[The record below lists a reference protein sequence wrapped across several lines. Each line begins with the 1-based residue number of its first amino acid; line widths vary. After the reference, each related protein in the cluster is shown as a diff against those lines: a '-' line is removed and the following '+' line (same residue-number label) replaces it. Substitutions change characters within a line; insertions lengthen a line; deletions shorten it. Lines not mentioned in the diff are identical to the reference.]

1 MEFNLIYTCPSC
13 HISFSKSD
21 FEKNC
26 KMSKGEYHFCRCL
39 LCSWKINY
47 YRLIKTNNDIPQV
60 ISLIIYNIVEKML
73 KEEIKEMLKYRPLGY
88 HKKINTLF
96 DSVYKSIYDSI
107 DMNRLTNKIKEL
119 EDIKF
124 NEDMCTDINTLQTNS
139 DIEIADIED
148 AIYNLILFD
157 YKDYII
163 SSKVYDFIEENGSD
177 EFLD

>member
-1 MEFNLIYTCPSC
+1 MEFNLCYICPSC
-13 HISFSKSD
+13 HVKFSKSD
-21 FEKNC
+21 FEKYC
-26 KMSKGEYHFCRCL
+26 KMSKGDYHFCRCL
-39 LCSWKINY
+39 LCAWKINY
-47 YRLIKTNNDIPQV
+47 YRLIKTNDDKLQV

-73 KEEIKEMLKYRPLGY
+73 KEEIKEMLKNRPLGY
-88 HKKINTLF
+88 HKKIYTLF

-119 EDIKF
+119 ENMKF
-124 NEDMCTDINTLQTNS
+124 DEDMCPDINTLQTGS

-148 AIYNLILFD
+148 EIYNLILFD

>member
-1 MEFNLIYTCPSC
+1 MEFNLCYTCPSC
-13 HISFSKSD
+13 HVKFSTSD
-21 FEKNC
+21 FEKYC
-26 KMSKGEYHFCRCL
+26 KMSKGDYHFCRCL
-39 LCSWKINY
+39 LCAWKINY
-47 YRLIKTNNDIPQV
+47 YRLIKTNDDNLQV

-73 KEEIKEMLKYRPLGY
+73 KEEIKEILKNCPLGY
-88 HKKINTLF
+88 HKKIYTLF
-96 DSVYKSIYDSI
+96 DSVYKSIYDNI

-119 EDIKF
+119 ENMKF
-124 NEDMCTDINTLQTNS
+124 DEDMCPDINTLQTGS

-148 AIYNLILFD
+148 EIYNLILFD

>member
-107 DMNRLTNKIKEL
+107 DMNRLINKIKEL
-119 EDIKF
+119 ENMKNDEDIYP
-124 NEDMCTDINTLQTNS
+124 DISTLTYS
-139 DIEIADIED
+139 DIRIADVENE
-148 AIYNLILFD
+148 IYNIILFD
-157 YKDYII
+157 YKDYVI
-163 SSKVYDFIEENGSD
+163 SSKVYNFIEENGNNK
-177 EFLD
+177 

>member
-1 MEFNLIYTCPSC
+1 MEFNLTYTCPSC
-13 HISFSKSD
+13 HVSFSKSD
-21 FEKNC
+21 FERYC
-26 KMSKGEYHFCRCL
+26 KMSKGDYHFCRCL

-47 YRLIKTNNDIPQV
+47 YRLLKTNNDTPQV

-73 KEEIKEMLKYRPLGY
+73 KEEIKDILKNRPLGY

-107 DMNRLTNKIKEL
+107 DMNRLINKIKEL
-119 EDIKF
+119 ENMKNDEDIYP
-124 NEDMCTDINTLQTNS
+124 DISTLTGS
-139 DIEIADIED
+139 DIEIADIENE
-148 AIYNLILFD
+148 IYNLILFD

>member
-1 MEFNLIYTCPSC
+1 MEFHLCYSCPSC
-13 HISFSKSD
+13 HVKFSTSD
-21 FEKNC
+21 FERYC

-47 YRLIKTNNDIPQV
+47 YRLIKTNDDELQV

-73 KEEIKEMLKYRPLGY
+73 KEEIKEMLKNRPLGY

-96 DSVYKSIYDSI
+96 DSVYISIYDSI

-119 EDIKF
+119 ENMEFDE
-124 NEDMCTDINTLQTNS
+124 NMCPDINTLQTGP
-139 DIEIADIED
+139 DIEIADIENE
-148 AIYNLILFD
+148 IYNLILFD

-163 SSKVYDFIEENGSD
+163 SSKVYDFIKENESNK
-177 EFLD
+177 

>member
-1 MEFNLIYTCPSC
+1 MEFNLCYTCPSC
-13 HISFSKSD
+13 HVSFSKSD
-21 FEKNC
+21 FEKYC
-26 KMSKGEYHFCRCL
+26 KLSKRSYYFCRCL

-47 YRLIKTNNDIPQV
+47 YRLIKTNDDIPQV
-60 ISLIIYNIVEKML
+60 ISLIIYDIVENML
-73 KEEIKEMLKYRPLGY
+73 KEEINEILKKRPLGY
-88 HKKINTLF
+88 YKKIYTLF

-107 DMNRLTNKIKEL
+107 DMNRLINKIKEL
-119 EDIKF
+119 ENMKNDEDIYP
-124 NEDMCTDINTLQTNS
+124 DISTLTGS

-148 AIYNLILFD
+148 EIYNLILFD

>member
-1 MEFNLIYTCPSC
+1 MEFNLNYTCPSC
-13 HISFSKSD
+13 HVSFSKSD
-21 FEKNC
+21 FERYC

-47 YRLIKTNNDIPQV
+47 YRLIKTNDDKLQV

-73 KEEIKEMLKYRPLGY
+73 KEEIKDMLKNRPLGY

-107 DMNRLTNKIKEL
+107 DMNKLINKIKEL
-119 EDIKF
+119 ENMKDD
-124 NEDMCTDINTLQTNS
+124 EDMYPDISTLIYS
-139 DIEIADIED
+139 GIRIAEIED
-148 AIYNLILFD
+148 EIYNIILFD